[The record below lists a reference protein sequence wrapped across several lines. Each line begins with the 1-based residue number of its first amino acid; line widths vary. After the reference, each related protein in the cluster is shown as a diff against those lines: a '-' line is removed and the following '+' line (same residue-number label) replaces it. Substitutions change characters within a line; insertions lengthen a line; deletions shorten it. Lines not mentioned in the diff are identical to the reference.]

1 MHSSICSLTPLQIIL
16 SSFFGSI
23 RRKYCVLHPTQMSS
37 LDVGDIQ
44 IRKRLDLICPNAS
57 LCPNSCW
64 TWGSHWKYKTPV
76 WNNSAVMKIPKD
88 IISAVGFHS
97 LYMRILLVGMF
108 LWQSIILSSPKNT
121 TFFLPTKSFLQAVEG
136 HFAACFSSAGLLYVG
151 FSACMFGLYSFM
163 PVVIKKT
170 SATAVNLSLL
180 TADLY
185 SLFCGLFLFHYK
197 VCGNQRCIWG
207 IAVCLKKHQCRTRK
221 QKKPPGFARSKQ

>member
-23 RRKYCVLHPTQMSS
+23 RRKYCGVHPTHMSS

-76 WNNSAVMKIPKD
+76 WNNSAVMEIPKD

-136 HFAACFSSAGLLYVG
+136 HFASCFSSAGLLYVG

-163 PVVIKKT
+163 PVVIKKNQCYCRQPLPT
-170 SATAVNLSLL
+170 HSWPVQPLLWIIPLPLQGMWKSEMYLGNSSLPEETL
-180 TADLY
+180 MQNKETKEASRL
-185 SLFCGLFLFHYK
+185 C
-197 VCGNQRCIWG
+197 
-207 IAVCLKKHQCRTRK
+207 
-221 QKKPPGFARSKQ
+221 